1 MSGFAVDDATLLEL
15 SGPGPR
21 YTSYPTAPVWS
32 AEFGEAAAHAAY
44 ARAAARPD
52 EPLSLYVHIPFC
64 KRLCL
69 YCGCSVDITHR
80 ADRVERYLEAL
91 ECEFAMV
98 APLLKDRRQVVQL
111 HLGGGTPTH
120 LSPAQ
125 LERLMRAL
133 RSHFEFVPGA
143 ELGIEVH
150 PHVTSFEQIDT
161 LAALG
166 FQRFSLGVQD
176 LDPAVQNA
184 VQRFQTTEE
193 TVALVEHCR
202 KTGAQSVNLD
212 LMYGLPEQTVTTF
225 DRTLDTIEG
234 LKPDRLAVYAYAHV
248 PWLKPAQKVLENF
261 NLPDPPQRAR
271 LFGLALERLSAA
283 QYTLVGLDHFA
294 LPTDALARGLYD
306 GTLHR
311 NFMGYTT
318 RNAPDML
325 AFGMSAIGDVGGAFL
340 QNERTTKD
348 YQKRVFEGR
357 LAIVRGIERSRED
370 NLRAQII
377 LSLMCKM
384 TLDLDLIGQQFGEAN
399 LAGRMSKELD
409 RLRPFEAR
417 GFCIVEGSRVKVEPV
432 GRLFLRQMAM
442 VFDEYLPKAPQEG
455 QRFSRTV

>member
-21 YTSYPTAPVWS
+21 YTSYPTAPVWG
-32 AEFGEAAAHAAY
+32 AEFGEQRAREAY
-44 ARAAARPD
+44 ARAAATPD
-52 EPLSLYVHIPFC
+52 APLSLYVHIPFC

-91 ECEFAMV
+91 EQEFALV
-98 APLLKDRRQVVQL
+98 APLLKDRRRVVQL

-120 LSPAQ
+120 LTSAQ
-125 LERLMRAL
+125 LERLMGAL
-133 RSHFEFVPGA
+133 RRHFEFVPGA
-143 ELGIEVH
+143 EMGIEVH
-150 PHVTSFEQIDT
+150 PHVTSHEQIDT

-176 LDPAVQNA
+176 LDPAVQDA

-193 TVALVEHCR
+193 TVALVKHCR
-202 KTGAQSVNLD
+202 KVGAQSVNLD
-212 LMYGLPEQTVTTF
+212 LMYGLPEQTVATF
-225 DRTLDTIEG
+225 DRTLDTIEA
-234 LKPDRLAVYAYAHV
+234 LRPDRLAVYAYAHV
-248 PWLKPAQKVLENF
+248 PWLKPAQRVLEDF
-261 NLPDPPQRAR
+261 ALPDPPQRAR
-271 LFGLALERLSAA
+271 LFGLAIERLGAA
-283 QYTLVGLDHFA
+283 QYTLIGLDHFA
-294 LPTDALARGLYD
+294 LATDALARGLDD

-325 AFGMSAIGDVGGAFL
+325 AFGMSAIGDVGGTFL

-348 YQKRVFEGR
+348 YQTRVFAGQ
-357 LAIVRGIERSRED
+357 LAVARGMQRSHED
-370 NLRAQII
+370 NLRAEII

-384 TLDLDLIGQQFGEAN
+384 TLDLDEIGARFGEAG
-399 LAGRMSKELD
+399 LAARMAAELEQ
-409 RLRPFEAR
+409 LRPFEAR
-417 GFCIVEGSRVKVEPV
+417 GFCEVDGPRVRVHPL

-442 VFDEYLPKAPQEG
+442 PFDEYLSKTAGDG